1 MEQVIS
7 HSLCLCQSCS
17 KEGANSVRA
26 VCTISEGQ
34 IAFNPGPFGQKSL
47 TSVSA
52 PMHNGSAPLMASL
65 NQQMFNDVPQSWNS
79 KYTVTQCEHSSRCG
93 TNLKTTLLCIVYLP
107 CTASKP
113 NQRQT
118 ITVHFTGCGSRYK

>member
-7 HSLCLCQSCS
+7 HSLCLCQCCS

-118 ITVHFTGCGSRYK
+118 ITVHFTGCGSCYK